1 MGRRS
6 AKNIMKNS
14 EITECRRCGTC
25 CKKGGPSLHMEDLDL
40 VEKGIIPLKDLFTIR
55 EGEPA
60 NDNIKG
66 SIQPAVTDIIK
77 IKGQGNSLICRFFD
91 YKNSICGIY
100 DSRPVECR
108 VLKCWDTS
116 DIERIYSKNRLV
128 RKDLVANIDGLCNL
142 VEEHQK
148 RCSYDTIKGFINTH
162 NSDKK
167 TDSIKNVLEIINY
180 DKQIRQLIIERG
192 GLDTEILDFL
202 FGRPLTETIRMFGFD
217 EEIKNY
223 VRNSRYNIKLSRKKR
238 NPDASEQDGDNSKA
252 QGAG

>member
-1 MGRRS
+1 ME
-6 AKNIMKNS
+6 NL

-25 CKKGGPSLHMEDLDL
+25 CKKGGPSLHVEDMGL
-40 VEKGIIPLKDLFTIR
+40 VEKGIIPLKNLFTIR

-66 SIQPAVTDIIK
+66 SIQPAAADIIK
-77 IKGQGNSLICRFFD
+77 IKGQGNSLVCGFFD
-91 YKNSICGIY
+91 YKNSICKIY
-100 DSRPVECR
+100 DSRPVECM

-116 DIERIYSKNRLV
+116 DIERIYSKSRLV
-128 RKDLVANIDGLCNL
+128 RKDLIANIDGLWDL

-148 RCSYDTIKGFINTH
+148 RCSYDTIKNFVSAY

-167 TDSIKNVLEIINY
+167 IDSIKSVVELINY
-180 DKQIRQLIIERG
+180 DKQIRQLIIEQG
-192 GLDTEILDFL
+192 GLDIEILEFL
-202 FGRPLTETIRMFGFD
+202 FGRPLTETIGMFEFD

-223 VRNSRYNIKLSRKKR
+223 VRNSRYNIKLPCKKR
-238 NPDASEQDGDNSKA
+238 NPDASEKNGYNSKA